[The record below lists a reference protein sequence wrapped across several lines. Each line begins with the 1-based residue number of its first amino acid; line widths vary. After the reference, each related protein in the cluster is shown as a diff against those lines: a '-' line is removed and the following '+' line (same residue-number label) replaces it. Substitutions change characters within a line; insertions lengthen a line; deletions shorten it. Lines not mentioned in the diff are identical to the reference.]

1 MNPTT
6 PRGGSFS
13 DRAPPARSTRSAGG
27 DRPEA
32 VAVHSINMKLSEMG
46 ILSRRFQVPGSDVS
60 EKSELSEMSEL
71 SGMLEG

>member
-46 ILSRRFQVPGSDVS
+46 ILSRRFQVPGS
-60 EKSELSEMSEL
+60 ELSEMSEL